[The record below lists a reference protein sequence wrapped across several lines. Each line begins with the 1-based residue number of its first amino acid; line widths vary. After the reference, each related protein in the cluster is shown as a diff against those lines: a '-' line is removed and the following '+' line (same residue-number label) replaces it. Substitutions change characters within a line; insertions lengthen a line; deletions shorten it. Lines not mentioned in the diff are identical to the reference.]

1 MNEPNSVHGN
11 PPNSSGDITV
21 YIYRCEPRG
30 VSEEKLEE
38 HQSHQGSSSC
48 NQMSK

>member
-1 MNEPNSVHGN
+1 MNEPMSVHGN
-11 PPNSSGDITV
+11 PPNSNGDISV
-21 YIYRCEPRG
+21 YREPRG

-38 HQSHQGSSSC
+38 HQSHQGSSSW